1 MEFRQIMKRRKQ
13 TFSTTTSRSVLL
25 RAGGFALLWLM
36 AAEGNT
42 SAWPLALVAIAGA
55 TAASLWLLP
64 PKLLPPISPGGLFRF
79 LVWFVYQSLTGGF
92 QVAWLA
98 VQPRLN
104 LRPALIEL
112 PLTLPPGLPRL
123 LFTAALSLMPGTLGV
138 RLYGDT
144 LLVHVLDRQQ
154 PLQAEELAER
164 VAAVFGGAR

>member
-1 MEFRQIMKRRKQ
+1 MTGSALR
-13 TFSTTTSRSVLL
+13 
-25 RAGGFALLWLM
+25 RAGAFALLWLI
-36 AAEGNT
+36 ASEGNPA
-42 SAWPLALVAIAGA
+42 AWPLALLAIAGA

-64 PKLLPPISPGGLFRF
+64 PKALPQLSPTGLARF
-79 LVWFVYQSLTGGF
+79 LIWFIRQSLAGGI

-98 VQPRLN
+98 LQPRPA

-123 LFTAALSLMPGTLGV
+123 LFTAALGLMPGTLGV
-138 RLYGDT
+138 RLHGDN

-154 PLQAEELAER
+154 PIQAEELAER